1 MSSGAIPDLAWT
13 VSAEDIV
20 RVVFPESSS
29 ADDPV
34 LVVVIRPPG
43 SMTAPVTGR
52 LVVEHGPDIAVLNGD
67 DLRAMHPAIAD
78 GSPAV
83 EAVQSETA
91 DWLRACLAFAR
102 ENHRSLILEG
112 QFSPAAVLGITD
124 RFSGEGFRTRV
135 VISGARRAECL
146 LSAVSHYLRSVQSGV
161 GVRFVSRDAVER
173 ELDSV
178 RMLTAALESADAVGR
193 VSVAS
198 RDGKILFDAERGAG
212 ERPFQGASAALGV
225 AQSEQL
231 TSLQSAQWLSEL
243 RRVTDYTAT
252 LRDAPRALVEA
263 LVDLHET
270 ALREIIPELPVPAGS
285 KAAAAQER
293 RAAAELVALR
303 RSLSSTSPV
312 DVAAPV
318 VGPEGPDRGG
328 ISR

>member
-1 MSSGAIPDLAWT
+1 MSSGAVPDLAWT

-20 RVVFPESSS
+20 RVVFPDSSS

-52 LVVEHGPDIAVLNGD
+52 LVVEHGPDIAVLNGE
-67 DLRAMHPAIAD
+67 DLRSMHPAIAD

-112 QFSPAAVLGITD
+112 QFSPTAVLGITD
-124 RFSGEGFRTRV
+124 RFSGAGFRTRV

-146 LSAVSHYLRSVQSGV
+146 LSAVSHYLRSVQSGM
-161 GVRFVSRDAVER
+161 GVRFVSRDAVDR
-173 ELDSV
+173 ELDSA
-178 RMLTAALESADAVGR
+178 RMLTAALEFSDAVGR
-193 VSVAS
+193 VSVVS
-198 RDGKILFDAERGAG
+198 RNGKILFDQERGTG
-212 ERPFQGASAALGV
+212 ERPFQGASAALGA
-225 AQSEQL
+225 AQSERL

-243 RRVTDYTAT
+243 RRVTDYAAT
-252 LRDAPRALVEA
+252 LRNTPQALVEA

-285 KAAAAQER
+285 KAAAVQER

-303 RSLSSTSPV
+303 RSLVVAPPV

-318 VGPEGPDRGG
+318 VGPEGPYRGG